1 MTAQAHP
8 SAPQPSESPSAS
20 FAVALGRA
28 YAGAV
33 LFALP
38 LIMTQEMWS
47 LGSTVDPWRL
57 ALFQVLFFPFLV
69 LLSWHAGFES
79 TFSWRDD
86 VVDALV
92 AYAVGI
98 TAAGVL
104 LLFLGVLDASLS
116 FDDVVGKVTLQAI
129 PASIGALLAQTQLGE
144 KQAHESPEHG
154 GEGYASDLFVMAVG
168 ALFLGFNVAPTGE
181 VTMLALRMAHW
192 QSILLIAVSVVVMH
206 SFVYVVAF
214 QGQDARIQRATGWSL
229 FLRYSVV
236 GYVIACVLSAY
247 VLWTFGRL
255 DGLGTLA
262 SLKVVLVLAL
272 PSTFGAAAARLI
284 L

>member
-1 MTAQAHP
+1 MAAE
-8 SAPQPSESPSAS
+8 SATVEQESRSPPG
-20 FAVALGRA
+20 FGVALGRA

-38 LIMTQEMWS
+38 LLMTQEMWS
-47 LGSTVDPWRL
+47 LGFTMEPWRM

-69 LLSWHAGFES
+69 LLSWHAGFEA

-98 TAAGVL
+98 TASAAVL
-104 LLFLGVLDASLS
+104 GLLGVLDTSLAL
-116 FDDVVGKVTLQAI
+116 DDAVGKVVLQAV

-144 KQAHESPEHG
+144 KPAHEMPEHG
-154 GEGYASDLFVMAVG
+154 GEGYASDLFVMSVG

-181 VTMLALRMAHW
+181 LLELAIRMSEW
-192 QSILLIAVSVVVMH
+192 QAVALVLASVAVMH
-206 SFVYVVAF
+206 AFVYVVSF
-214 QGQDARIQRATGWSL
+214 HGQPKRIQRASTASL

-236 GYVIACVLSAY
+236 GYVLACALSAY
-247 VLWTFGRL
+247 VLWSFGRL
-255 DGLGTLA
+255 DGLGTLVG
-262 SLKVVLVLAL
+262 LKTVLVLAL